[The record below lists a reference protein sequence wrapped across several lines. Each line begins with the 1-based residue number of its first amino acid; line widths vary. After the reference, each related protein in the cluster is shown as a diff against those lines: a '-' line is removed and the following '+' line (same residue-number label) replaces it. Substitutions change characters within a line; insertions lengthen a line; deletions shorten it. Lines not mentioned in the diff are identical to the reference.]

1 MLFLFYLSAYIYMR
15 ERTTQMSKNYL
26 SDPELTTKNPYWI
39 ERHRYYELKH
49 FCLQYRIWKKA
60 RAAIDGM
67 NPSRLEIAVRSQ
79 TGNVS
84 NPTAS
89 AAEARLFYTNRIE
102 MVENAARET
111 DPVIG
116 AFILAGV
123 TEGVSYDILN
133 ARSPI
138 PCSKD
143 TYYNLYR
150 RFFWL
155 LNKERQ

>member
-1 MLFLFYLSAYIYMR
+1 MSERQTMR
-15 ERTTQMSKNYL
+15 
-26 SDPELTTKNPYWI
+26 PEVSESNPYWI

-60 RAAIDGM
+60 RAAIDGK
-67 NPSRLEIAVRSQ
+67 NARRLDIAVYCQ

-102 MVENAARET
+102 MIEKVAKDT
-111 DPVIG
+111 DPIIG
-116 AFILAGV
+116 DYILAGV
-123 TEGVSYDILN
+123 TEGISYDILN

-138 PCSKD
+138 PCGKE
-143 TYYNLYR
+143 TYYTLYR

-155 LNKERQ
+155 LSKERQ